1 VLIFLHLLYRWSLA
15 GELIPHDFAQTLL
28 LKRRRRRRPYYTTTI
43 TTTTVMIYTTLLL
56 SSYNYCVSMDYTVQ
70 KEYHHNNKPMP
81 VKGKKDNSSSVL
93 LPSCFRCGATLD
105 LELIECFGSR
115 RIIVSNDD
123 EGKSYYYCNNPLCA
137 PDEEQQKHR
146 LLPFSWWNN

>member
-1 VLIFLHLLYRWSLA
+1 V
-15 GELIPHDFAQTLL
+15 
-28 LKRRRRRRPYYTTTI
+28 K
-43 TTTTVMIYTTLLL
+43 
-56 SSYNYCVSMDYTVQ
+56 
-70 KEYHHNNKPMP
+70 KEHHNHDKPMP
-81 VKGKKDNSSSVL
+81 MKGKKEDSTGSVP

-123 EGKSYYYCNNPLCA
+123 EGKSYYYCNNPMCA

-146 LLPFSWWNN
+146 LLPFSWWNNQHQHHI